1 MGKITENIKLDS
13 YEDLFK
19 ASNIDEKEANIVEI
33 PVSLLKEFR
42 NHPFKVLDD
51 NKMDELVTSIKEN
64 GVLVPAIARK
74 LDGGTYELI
83 SGHRRHRAC
92 ELAEL
97 DIMPV
102 IVKDL
107 NDDEATIIMVDSNL
121 QREELLVSERA
132 RAFSQR
138 YEACKHQGRKG
149 GYVLDE
155 IGDSVGENR
164 KQIQRYIWIARL
176 LDELLDMVDNKKL
189 GFCQGV
195 DISFLTKEEQA
206 AVLLEMKMN
215 EVKMSLKQSALLKK
229 LSQENALSNE
239 KIREILS
246 KPLLVKRTFSMNES
260 KINSYFDERYSSED
274 IKKVIYN
281 LLDQWKQGVN

>member
-97 DIMPV
+97 DSMPV

>member
-97 DIMPV
+97 DSMPV

-206 AVLLEMKMN
+206 AILLEMKMN

>member
-42 NHPFKVLDD
+42 NHPFNVLDD

-97 DIMPV
+97 DCMPV

>member
-97 DIMPV
+97 DSMPV

-274 IKKVIYN
+274 IKKVIFN

>member
-42 NHPFKVLDD
+42 NHPFNVLDD

-97 DIMPV
+97 DSMPV

>member
-42 NHPFKVLDD
+42 NHPFKVLND

-97 DIMPV
+97 DSMPV

>member
-42 NHPFKVLDD
+42 NHPFKVLND

-64 GVLVPAIARK
+64 GVLIPAIARK

-97 DIMPV
+97 DSMPV